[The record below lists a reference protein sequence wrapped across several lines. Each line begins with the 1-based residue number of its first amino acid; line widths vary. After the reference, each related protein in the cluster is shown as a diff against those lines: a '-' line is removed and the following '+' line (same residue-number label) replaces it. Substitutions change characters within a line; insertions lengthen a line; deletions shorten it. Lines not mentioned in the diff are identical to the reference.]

1 MVGEP
6 MFLRKI
12 FGKKP
17 KAPEPQVEKLTID
30 SLGER
35 LEKLKQGKLAG
46 AQSTL
51 NTSLDRLSEEREA
64 LLKDLKTL
72 SDAKPTEEAYPGL
85 HKSALEARRLLADKL
100 TRATSAIQQRR
111 EFSTNDL
118 AILDG
123 KLTKMVNLMT
133 DAIATHGRHVRALF
147 GHQLN
152 AIELRLRRLH
162 GLVGEVHAPIERTRG
177 EMRSLDL
184 ISSKISSQRELL
196 HRIKSMRTDA
206 KSLENQ
212 VAMLEKLI
220 ENESDQLAR
229 LINSEEFK
237 SLDASGR
244 ELERIKREIAQVKDA
259 ASSAISGLSRP
270 LRKMEKLVRAG
281 ECQMDREMVKV
292 LELCIENPL
301 EVLSSDEKIDSTNTL
316 LQKMI
321 ELLEGGE
328 ISMGDRERK
337 KRMELARELLEEKR
351 LLKLKEQLTHLHTR
365 KEIQTRARE
374 QTLLLKQKAELEGSI
389 EKHKSDLKHARTTI
403 EDLHR
408 ESQRAE
414 KDIDKNLREL
424 EKLATEAIGATIELT
439 S

>member
-17 KAPEPQVEKLTID
+17 KAPEPQVEKLNID

-35 LEKLKQGKLAG
+35 VEKLKQGKLAG

-51 NTSLDRLSEEREA
+51 NTSLDRLSEERGT
-64 LLKDLKTL
+64 LLKELKTL
-72 SDAKPTEEAYPGL
+72 SEAEPTEEAYPGL
-85 HKSALEARRLLADKL
+85 HKAALEAKRLLAEKL
-100 TRATSAIQQRR
+100 TRATTPIQRVG

-118 AILDG
+118 AILDS
-123 KLTKMVNLMT
+123 KLTKMVNLTT
-133 DAIATHGRHVRALF
+133 DAIITHGRHVRALF
-147 GHQLN
+147 GSQLN
-152 AIELRLRRLH
+152 VIELRLKRLH
-162 GLVGEVHAPIERTRG
+162 GLVREVHALIERARG
-177 EMRSLDL
+177 EMNSLDS

-196 HRIKSMRTDA
+196 HRIESMRTDV
-206 KSLENQ
+206 KSLENR

-220 ENESDQLAR
+220 ENEGDQLAR

-237 SLDASGR
+237 NLDASGR
-244 ELERIKREIAQVKDA
+244 ELERIEREIAQVKDT

-270 LRKMEKLVRAG
+270 FRKMEKLVRAG
-281 ECQMDREMVKV
+281 KCQMDREMMEV

-301 EVLSSDEKIDSTNTL
+301 EVLSSEERIASTDTL

-321 ELLEGGE
+321 ELLEEGK

-337 KRMELARELLEEKR
+337 KRMELGRELLEEKK

-365 KEIQTRARE
+365 KETQTRARE

-389 EKHKSDLKHARTTI
+389 EKHKSDLKNARTTI